1 MAAVDHAYDVEDD
14 LDLISPRMR
23 MQKHEDWLISTSLE
37 PLRDSFEDSSFQQL
51 LHQFAAEHAQDFL
64 ALWPDG
70 SHPLLWTLR
79 HQEYKELFES
89 QLEKTLADIGMTR
102 DSFQSAMRHLQDVR
116 ASLGDMQADLDSF
129 LKSLTAADEYN
140 AFLQVMLTEA
150 YKQQEAGLVSAAVP
164 DSQQIEVTVPS
175 GHGGYAAA
183 SVPVEY
189 QGYQY
194 DVPIPC
200 GYSAGMSF
208 HVSVVVPPPN

>member
-37 PLRDSFEDSSFQQL
+37 PLRDGFEDSSFQQL
-51 LHQFAAEHAQDFL
+51 TQQFAEEHAGDFMV
-64 ALWPDG
+64 LWPDG

-79 HQEYKELFES
+79 HEEYKNIFEA
-89 QLEKTLADIGMTR
+89 QLEKTLSEIGMTR

-116 ASLGDMQADLDSF
+116 ASLGGFAVDLDSF
-129 LKSLTAADEYN
+129 LKSLTAADDYN
-140 AFLQVMLTEA
+140 AFLQVMLTEVHR
-150 YKQQEAGLVSAAVP
+150 QQEAGLAAPVP
-164 DSQQIEVTVPS
+164 DSQQIEVTVPA
-175 GHGGYAAA
+175 GYGGYSAPA
-183 SVPVEY
+183 VPVEY

-194 DVPIPC
+194 AVPIPS

-208 HVSVVVPPPN
+208 QVAVVVPEAN